1 MPDDQLRAPCVKRLT
16 QAPNIAIASLWADLL
31 NQAGITANVQRFF
44 ASSIAGEIPPDQ
56 AMPEVWILDEDQFA
70 QARQLLDD
78 LRQAPQRRWVC
89 RSCQEL
95 VEGAFEQCW
104 NCGAA
109 MDG

>member
-1 MPDDQLRAPCVKRLT
+1 MPDDLLRAPCVKRLT

-78 LRQAPQRRWVC
+78 LRHAPQRRWVC

-104 NCGAA
+104 NCGAV